1 MPKITFHSNKTYN
14 QAGHE
19 LNPKPAKKSVPQ
31 WFSESSRYWF
41 PEVKDSLSFKACP
54 ALVDAFLA
62 GYVLKTPCDIY
73 FQKESSSDVFKHTD
87 IFKVYKEPG
96 YDDFCCSRPDM
107 PGFPKPHG
115 FDKHFH
121 WFPNWMPGLEPGYS
135 ALYVHPLNRFDLPF
149 ITVSGIIDNDKM
161 NTPGLM
167 PFFLKEGFEGLI
179 PKGTPFVQIIP
190 FKREDW
196 ESEEQMYSIEEIF
209 ERHNYQAN
217 KFRVPEGG
225 AYKKKVWSR
234 KRYD

>member
-1 MPKITFHSNKTYN
+1 MPKITFHSNKVYN
-14 QAGHE
+14 DASND
-19 LNPKPAKKSVPQ
+19 LNPQPAKKTVPQ

-41 PEVKDSLSFKACP
+41 PENKDHLSFKACP
-54 ALVDAFLA
+54 ALVDAFLT
-62 GYVLKTPCDIY
+62 GYILKTPCDIY
-73 FQKESSSDVFKHTD
+73 MSRSKDNLGNEYTVPMSQR
-87 IFKVYKEPG
+87 G
-96 YDDFCCSRPDM
+96 YEDFCGVRPDM
-107 PGFPKPHG
+107 SGFPKPLG
-115 FDKHFH
+115 TDKHFH

-149 ITVSGIIDNDKM
+149 VTVSGIIDNDKM

-167 PFFLKEGFEGLI
+167 PFFLKEGFEGFI

-196 ESEEQMYSIEEIF
+196 ESEEQMYTISEIY
-209 ERHNYQAN
+209 ERHNYQAK

-234 KRYD
+234 KRYE